1 VVIKQVFL
9 DDRFA
14 EEVRIGAARA
24 RCPAGRPATAPE
36 NGNRAI
42 AVRFAVANR
51 F

>member
-1 VVIKQVFL
+1 MTVSQKKYASAP
-9 DDRFA
+9 R
-14 EEVRIGAARA
+14 GAMSRG
-24 RCPAGRPATAPE
+24 CRPATAPE